1 MASRV
6 ASHHSPLALTSPQAP
21 PVTPARLTPSQHPA
35 PPALAPPLVS
45 LGTPRAFLSKLTVAF
60 CVFVWLH
67 KQSKSDL
74 AEVKDDLSARITDVK
89 TEVVSAETRLK
100 AEITRVETD
109 LKADITRVEDKLS
122 ADIGEV
128 RSDLAHLKDNLLV
141 DALKRAR
148 NPAAAPQLSEAS
160 PQQSP
165 PHPKQ
170 LAETGT
176 D

>member
-1 MASRV
+1 M
-6 ASHHSPLALTSPQAP
+6 LALLAQAASTAEWHDGWQLA
-21 PVTPARLTPSQHPA
+21 VTTITAGIGA
-35 PPALAPPLVS
+35 V
-45 LGTPRAFLSKLTVAF
+45 VAII
-60 CVFVWLH
+60 VWLH

-89 TEVVSAETRLK
+89 TEVVSAEARLK

-109 LKADITRVEDKLS
+109 IKTDITRVEDKLS

-148 NPAAAPQLSEAS
+148 NPAAAPHLSEAS

-165 PHPKQ
+165 PQPKQ
-170 LAETGT
+170 LAETRT

>member
-1 MASRV
+1 M
-6 ASHHSPLALTSPQAP
+6 LALLAQAASTGEWHDGWQLA
-21 PVTPARLTPSQHPA
+21 VTTITAGIGA
-35 PPALAPPLVS
+35 V
-45 LGTPRAFLSKLTVAF
+45 VAII
-60 CVFVWLH
+60 VWLH

-89 TEVVSAETRLK
+89 TEVVSAEARLK

-109 LKADITRVEDKLS
+109 IKADIARVEDKLS

-128 RSDLAHLKDNLLV
+128 RGDLVHLKDNLLV

-165 PHPKQ
+165 SQPKQ
-170 LAETGT
+170 LVETRT

>member
-1 MASRV
+1 M
-6 ASHHSPLALTSPQAP
+6 LALLAQAAP
-21 PVTPARLTPSQHPA
+21 TAEWHDGWQLVVTTFTAGIGA
-35 PPALAPPLVS
+35 V
-45 LGTPRAFLSKLTVAF
+45 VAII
-60 CVFVWLH
+60 VWLH

-74 AEVKDDLSARITDVK
+74 AEVKDDLSTRITDVKDDLSARITDVK
-89 TEVVSAETRLK
+89 TEVVSAEARLK

-109 LKADITRVEDKLS
+109 LKADITRVENKLSADITRVEDKLS

-128 RSDLAHLKDNLLV
+128 RGDLAHLKDNLLV

-148 NPAAAPQLSEAS
+148 NPAAAPQLSEAP

-165 PHPKQ
+165 PQPKQ
-170 LAETGT
+170 LAETRT